1 MTTYLWIANQKA
13 ILSPGANPHPLT
25 FTFVELQ
32 NEYQMWRQHLVSV
45 TNSLFFSES
54 HMGAPCIAIS
64 CDRNPQNTCF
74 WQMTEIYLVVGK
86 KRLFLRTRNFSISLT
101 MSRFIRMRSR
111 NLALEESGLISFD
124 LVLTKVYTGVS
135 FVNGIEN
142 PLCQFV
148 NYLRLPTNDRCAFER
163 KKPTHVSF
171 AFIPTYV
178 PPCKTHIFPFFS
190 HMLQN
195 ASYFLANYQLSPNYQ
210 YSQL

>member
-1 MTTYLWIANQKA
+1 MFLTNDGN
-13 ILSPGANPHPLT
+13 LS
-25 FTFVELQ
+25 
-32 NEYQMWRQHLVSV
+32 
-45 TNSLFFSES
+45 
-54 HMGAPCIAIS
+54 
-64 CDRNPQNTCF
+64 CF
-74 WQMTEIYLVVGK
+74 GK
-86 KRLFLRTRNFSISLT
+86 KRLFLRTRNFSISFT

-195 ASYFLANYQLSPNYQ
+195 ASYFLVNYQLSPNYQ